1 MNPNDESS
9 SPDSSSKMSE
19 TLETQPFLS
28 DSFFVEE
35 GVGFSGSHSPASFAF
50 SPLPIPFSSSP
61 VFEFESGIP
70 VGERAQT
77 VPSSSTGGEAGA
89 LVTVTGTEF
98 VEVPRPLECLHGN
111 PIPPFLSKTYDLVDD
126 PALDPIISW
135 GSTGGSFVVWDPVE
149 FSRII
154 LPRNFKHNNFSSFV
168 RQLNTYV
175 EACFL
180 MYHINTKVGEGAA
193 FFIIAKKG
201 TASPMSTRKGKFII
215 CRLYNVGFRKIDTD
229 KWEFANEAFQRG
241 KKHLLK
247 SIQRRKSH
255 QSQQQ
260 IGSYIGS
267 SSEAGKS
274 GLEDEVEKLRN
285 EKSTLMQEVVELQQQ
300 QRGTVHFME
309 AVNKRI
315 QSAEQRQKQM
325 VSFFSKMLQNPSF
338 IGRLKQK
345 EPQKEISSSRT
356 QRKFVTQKQ
365 HQIGEPDSS
374 MEGKLVKYSPGWRDL
389 GMPLEGRDLNPFR
402 MEQGIGEN
410 LVLDDENLSFQFED
424 FIPDK
429 LILSDDI
436 TAMQGF
442 SEMPDQIEEGAAS
455 SMQTE
460 DHFFKGKGILSPKQE
475 LNPDYYVS
483 FPEDLMK
490 EKSFPELSST
500 GMESIIKQEDI
511 WSMGLD
517 TGAGMSSGGSDLLL
531 ATPVSYEM
539 PELPLDIWD
548 LGSLQVGGS
557 ELNKWSSA
565 DETPYIDPH
574 SQSSQPKD
582 NLPKNMDP

>member
-1 MNPNDESS
+1 MNSNDESS
-9 SPDSSSKMSE
+9 SPHSSSKMSE

-61 VFEFESGIP
+61 VFEFQSGIP
-70 VGERAQT
+70 VGERNQT

-98 VEVPRPLECLHGN
+98 VEVPRPLECLQGN

-168 RQLNTYV
+168 RQLNTY
-175 EACFL
+175 
-180 MYHINTKVGEGAA
+180 
-193 FFIIAKKG
+193 
-201 TASPMSTRKGKFII
+201 
-215 CRLYNVGFRKIDTD
+215 GFRKIDTD

-260 IGSYIGS
+260 IGSYIGP

-389 GMPLEGRDLNPFR
+389 GMPLEGRDLNPFH

-410 LVLDDENLSFQFED
+410 AENLPFQFED
-424 FIPDK
+424 FIPDE

-436 TAMQGF
+436 TAMQGL
-442 SEMPDQIEEGAAS
+442 SEMPDQIGEGAAS
-455 SMQTE
+455 SMQTG

>member
-61 VFEFESGIP
+61 VFEFQSGIP

-98 VEVPRPLECLHGN
+98 VEVPRPLECLQGN

-168 RQLNTYV
+168 RQLNTY
-175 EACFL
+175 
-180 MYHINTKVGEGAA
+180 
-193 FFIIAKKG
+193 
-201 TASPMSTRKGKFII
+201 
-215 CRLYNVGFRKIDTD
+215 GFRKIDTD

-517 TGAGMSSGGSDLLL
+517 TSAGMSNGGSDLLL

-565 DETPYIDPH
+565 DETPFIDPH